1 MNERDEFGVRVRR
14 DGQGDGWA
22 EGHRLLGKT
31 FNMQDLDALFGFVAF
46 GVNGA
51 ERLFL
56 EYQPDAYHN
65 ASNLV
70 RRFAAVAMFDRK
82 STITAAFGS
91 TVSTANYLWQC
102 RCFSMQQPLK
112 PKFFYVV
119 GGQAPPWEMIE
130 LDINTGECLGQKTIQ
145 SNKKEDWL
153 AVWDHLGLASLR
165 KNLREWVQWS

>member
-1 MNERDEFGVRVRR
+1 MNDRDEYGVRVRR
-14 DGQGDGWA
+14 DGLGDGWA
-22 EGHRLLGKT
+22 QGHRLLGKT

-56 EYQPDAYHN
+56 EYQPDHFTN
-65 ASNLV
+65 ANRMI

-82 STITAAFGS
+82 SSVQAAFNS

-102 RCFSMQQPLK
+102 RCFARQQPLK

-119 GGQAPPWEMIE
+119 GGQEPPWEMIE
-130 LDINTGECLGQKTIQ
+130 LDIDTGDHLGQKVIQ
-145 SNKKEDWL
+145 SNRKEDWL
-153 AVWDHLGLASLR
+153 AVWDHLGLADLR
-165 KNLREWVQWS
+165 ENLRAWVQW